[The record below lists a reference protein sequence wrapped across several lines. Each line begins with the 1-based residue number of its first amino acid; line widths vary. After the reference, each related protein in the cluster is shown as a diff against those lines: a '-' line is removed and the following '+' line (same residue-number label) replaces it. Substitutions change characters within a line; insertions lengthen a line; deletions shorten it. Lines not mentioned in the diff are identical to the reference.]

1 MSEQQ
6 LDAQGEAHD
15 ALNSAVASFGPRI
28 LSDPRILGNVV
39 TDLLPDL
46 PREQSLLVTAA
57 EADVAGELTQ
67 HVEEQHL
74 NPDTAVQLVAHAL
87 AERRSIDPAASMWV
101 ATEYAQALGYPV
113 RSYAPSAGAA
123 PPVVTPEPPPTI
135 TTPAAQGPPPPA
147 QGWDGGPAGGH
158 SPYSVPPPP
167 TGGQPQGPGWPT
179 QPGPGPGFPPPT
191 PKRRNRGPIIAAI
204 AVAAVVVLYFVV
216 AAVAGITPFAKSKS
230 HPVAS
235 PTPTH
240 PTVPPSHHTTP
251 ATSGPSLAAN
261 VAPLVQLLP
270 SDVNPANC
278 KAKPK
283 TGWAT
288 PGLVKSLAC
297 TDSGV
302 GTGDSI
308 YAYQMNSL
316 ADYQASWANFNTWW
330 GFSAPSGTS
339 CPPSGSSTQ
348 GNTTWDDSGSKAY
361 FPTAAGQVLECG
373 VLQSNNNQPEPT
385 YAWAFPSED
394 AYIIAIGDP
403 NSTFSHLDKWWT
415 DNSEPNAS
423 PSPAT
428 P

>member
-1 MSEQQ
+1 
-6 LDAQGEAHD
+6 
-15 ALNSAVASFGPRI
+15 
-28 LSDPRILGNVV
+28 
-39 TDLLPDL
+39 
-46 PREQSLLVTAA
+46 
-57 EADVAGELTQ
+57 
-67 HVEEQHL
+67 
-74 NPDTAVQLVAHAL
+74 
-87 AERRSIDPAASMWV
+87 MWV

-113 RSYAPSAGAA
+113 QSYAPSAGAAA

-135 TTPAAQGPPPPA
+135 TTPPVHGAPPPA
-147 QGWDGGPAGGH
+147 QGWGAVPAAGY
-158 SPYSVPPPP
+158 SPYSAPEAPTAGDYSPYSAPQAP

-240 PTVPPSHHTTP
+240 PTVPPSHHSTP

-302 GTGDSI
+302 GTGVSI

-316 ADYQASWANFNTWW
+316 ANYQASWNNFNTWA
-330 GFSAPSGTS
+330 GFS
-339 CPPSGSSTQ
+339 PPSGSGCPLSGSNTQ
-348 GNTTWDDSGSKAY
+348 GSAPWDDSGSGGNGY
-361 FPTAAGQVLECG
+361 FPTAAGQTLECG
-373 VLQSNNNQPEPT
+373 FFFANSSNQNEPT
-385 YAWAFPSED
+385 YAWSFPSED
-394 AYIIAIGDP
+394 AYIIAIADA
-403 NSTFSHLDKWWT
+403 NTTFSHLQSWWT
-415 DNSEPNAS
+415 NNSEPNAS